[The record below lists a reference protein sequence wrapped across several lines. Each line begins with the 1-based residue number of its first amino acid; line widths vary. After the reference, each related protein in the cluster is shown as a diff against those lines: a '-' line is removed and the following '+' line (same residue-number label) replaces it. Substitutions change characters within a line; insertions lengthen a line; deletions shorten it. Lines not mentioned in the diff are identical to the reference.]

1 MQSRRALCRAWVR
14 VFFFFQAEDGIRD
27 YKVTGVQTCALPIS
41 PVEPSTR
48 RIPPMLSLQHF
59 PHKVVRL
66 GLAGCALVAAAA
78 CTDHNVAGPPG
89 LELTR
94 VVSFDD
100 LKAALVEARGEANGG
115 FNLAMWAAGGDRHG

>member
-1 MQSRRALCRAWVR
+1 
-14 VFFFFQAEDGIRD
+14 
-27 YKVTGVQTCALPIS
+27 
-41 PVEPSTR
+41 
-48 RIPPMLSLQHF
+48 MLSLQHF

-89 LELTR
+89 LELR
-94 VVSFDD
+94 QVVSFDD

-115 FNLAMWAAGGDRHG
+115 FNLDMGAAVVDPHGLVVAGVVTGAPATDHGPGGPGIAAQ